1 MAQVLLVVVA
11 VDNQMQQED
20 QEDLAV
26 EVVVLIQVA
35 QVKLVEVVQ
44 LVKVMMVELELTQVQ
59 VESQQILEDLVVEE
73 ELELL
78 GVMLSRELF
87 QDLEE
92 VDLEVQ
98 G

>member
-20 QEDLAV
+20 QEVLVAV
-26 EVVVLIQVA
+26 VAVLIQVV
-35 QVKLVEVVQ
+35 QVKLAEVVP

-59 VESQQILEDLVVEE
+59 AEFQQILEVLVVEE

-87 QDLEE
+87 RDLEE
-92 VDLEVQ
+92 VVVEVQ
-98 G
+98 E